1 MRYLFSMWIIVVSMF
16 LTPPALP
23 AAEPNSVAT
32 LEVTG
37 HGAVAERPD
46 EAVLTFTVE
55 TSATDADEAIRQNA
69 AKAEKLIA
77 KLKQKMASQ
86 DRLTTTRFQL
96 HPVYE
101 KNQRISPSS
110 FRVSNTV
117 KLETVQVDNLGLLID
132 TAADAGSNRIGQLR
146 FRHSRSEALA
156 RQAAVLAVQ
165 QARRIAED
173 LARAAGVTITRV
185 QRISY
190 GSHPSPG
197 PMRAEMAMARSATP
211 IEVGALSIE
220 RQVLVV
226 FAIE

>member
-1 MRYLFSMWIIVVSMF
+1 MRYLFPMWLVVVSMIF
-16 LTPPALP
+16 SPPALP
-23 AAEPNSVAT
+23 AAAPDAGAT

-37 HGAVAERPD
+37 HGTVTARPD

-55 TSATDADEAIRQNA
+55 TSATDADEAIRRNA
-69 AKAEKLIA
+69 ALAEKLIA

-86 DRLTTTRFQL
+86 DRLTTTRLQL
-96 HPVYE
+96 HPVYDQ
-101 KNQRISPSS
+101 KARISPSS

-117 KLETVQVDNLGLLID
+117 KLETVQVDNLGLLLD
-132 TAADAGSNRIGQLR
+132 TAANAGSNRIGQLH
-146 FRHSRSEALA
+146 FRHSRAEELA

-165 QARRIAED
+165 QARQIAED

-190 GSHPSPG
+190 GSHPTPG

-211 IEVGALSIE
+211 IEVGALNIQ

>member
-1 MRYLFSMWIIVVSMF
+1 MRYLVPMWIIAVSMV
-16 LTPPALP
+16 LAPPALP
-23 AAEPNSVAT
+23 AAEPDTGAFI
-32 LEVTG
+32 EVIG
-37 HGAVAERPD
+37 RGIVAERPD

-77 KLKQKMASQ
+77 KLKQKMVSQ

-96 HPVYE
+96 HPIYD
-101 KNQRISPSS
+101 KTSRISPSS

-117 KLETVQVDNLGLLID
+117 KLETGQVDNLGLLID
-132 TAADAGSNRIGQLR
+132 TAADAGSNRIGQLH
-146 FRHSRSEALA
+146 FRHSRSEELA

-190 GSHPSPG
+190 GSHPSPR

-211 IEVGALSIE
+211 IEVGALAIE
-220 RQVLVV
+220 RQVMVV

>member
-1 MRYLFSMWIIVVSMF
+1 MRYLFPMWFIVVSMI
-16 LTPPALP
+16 LTPSALP
-23 AAEPNSVAT
+23 AAEPDSGAT
-32 LEVTG
+32 LAVTG

-77 KLKQKMASQ
+77 KLKQKMVPQ

-96 HPVYE
+96 HPVYD
-101 KNQRISPSS
+101 KNSRISPSS

-132 TAADAGSNRIGQLR
+132 AAADAGSNRIGQLR
-146 FRHSRSEALA
+146 FRHSRSEELA

-165 QARRIAED
+165 QARRIADD

-190 GSHPSPG
+190 GSHPTPG

-211 IEVGALSIE
+211 IEVGALNIE

>member
-1 MRYLFSMWIIVVSMF
+1 
-16 LTPPALP
+16 
-23 AAEPNSVAT
+23 
-32 LEVTG
+32 
-37 HGAVAERPD
+37 
-46 EAVLTFTVE
+46 LTFTVE

-69 AKAEKLIA
+69 AQAEKLIA
-77 KLKQKMASQ
+77 KLKQKMASE

-96 HPVYE
+96 HPVYD

-173 LARAAGVTITRV
+173 LAQAAGVTITRV

-190 GSHPSPG
+190 GSHPGPG